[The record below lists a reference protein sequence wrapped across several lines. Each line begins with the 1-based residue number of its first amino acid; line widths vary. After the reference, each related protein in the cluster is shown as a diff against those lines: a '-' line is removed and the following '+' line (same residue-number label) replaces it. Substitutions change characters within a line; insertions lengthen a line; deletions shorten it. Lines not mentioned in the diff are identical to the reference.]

1 MSGDEL
7 LVGIDVGTTAC
18 KAAVVRASDGTEVAH
33 GAARTPWTVVPTGAE
48 LPPATLLDAALA
60 ATAAALERAPSGP
73 VIGVG
78 VTSMAETGVL
88 LDRHGRPVAPAIA
101 WHDARGQAE
110 AARLA
115 TDLGAERFSAH
126 TGLPVRPLFSIAKYA
141 WLRANH
147 PEVSDAVRWLG
158 VAEWVVHGLGGGQV
172 AELSLASRTGLL
184 DLQRRVWWEEACAWA
199 NAPPGLLA
207 DLVQAGSPAGR
218 ASGDR
223 LPRLAGATLTV
234 AGHDHLSA
242 SVGAGATWPG
252 DLFDS
257 CGTAEAL
264 IRAVPPP
271 VAAADVSRLVA
282 AHVTVGWHVLP
293 SQYALLGASR
303 AGLALRRFLDLL
315 GVDDQGREE
324 LDRAAATVPPGSR
337 GMTVRE
343 VFGERATLEGIGT
356 DPGPA
361 LVWRAALEAVAERA
375 AELRAHIESVAGP
388 SRRLVLA
395 GGWARSLAVRSVK
408 RAVLGPFEWPHVSQ
422 AGARG
427 AALLAGIAASRYA
440 GIGDLPAPPEG
451 SGEPDNGPA
460 GGGYGWLPPDGA
472 EGTSVG
478 RYEYGRGPASANL
491 GPERSGR

>member
-18 KAAVVRASDGTEVAH
+18 KAAVVRATDGMEVAQ
-33 GAARTPWTVVPTGAE
+33 GAAPTPWTVVPTGAE
-48 LPPATLLDAALA
+48 LAPAKLLDVAVA
-60 ATAAALERAPSGP
+60 ATAAALEHAPGGP
-73 VIGVG
+73 VVGVG

-88 LDRHGRPVAPAIA
+88 LDRHGRPVAPAVA
-101 WHDARGQAE
+101 WHDARGEAE
-110 AARLA
+110 TARLA
-115 TDLGAERFSAH
+115 ADLGAERFSAR

-147 PEVSDAVRWLG
+147 REVADAVRWLG
-158 VAEWVVHGLGGGQV
+158 VAEWVVHGLGGEQV

-184 DLQRRVWWEEACAWA
+184 DLERRAWWAEARAWA
-199 NAPPGLLA
+199 QAPPGLLA

-218 ASGDR
+218 AGGGR
-223 LPRLAGATLTV
+223 LRRLDGATLTV

-242 SVGAGATWPG
+242 SVGAGATRPG

-271 VAAADVSRLVA
+271 VAPADVGRLVDA
-282 AHVTVGWHVLP
+282 NVTVGWHVLP
-293 SQYALLGASR
+293 GQQVLLGASR
-303 AGLALRRFLDLL
+303 AGLALQRFLDLL
-315 GVDDQGREE
+315 GIADQDRTE
-324 LDRAAATVPPGSR
+324 LDRAAAAVPPGS
-337 GMTVRE
+337 GGLAVRE
-343 VFGERATLEGIGT
+343 VFGDRAGLEGIGT
-356 DPGPA
+356 NPGPA

-395 GGWARSLAVRSVK
+395 GGWARNPAARSVK
-408 RAVLGPFEWPHVSQ
+408 RALLGPFDWPQVTQ

-427 AALLAGIAASRYA
+427 AALLAGIAAGRFA
-440 GIGDLPAPPEG
+440 GIGDLPDPGG
-451 SGEPDNGPA
+451 SGRRPTTAD
-460 GGGYGWLPPDGA
+460 
-472 EGTSVG
+472 
-478 RYEYGRGPASANL
+478 L
-491 GPERSGR
+491 GHERSPR

>member
-1 MSGDEL
+1 MSSDEL

-18 KAAVVRASDGTEVAH
+18 KAAVVRARDGTEVAH

-48 LPPATLLDAALA
+48 LAPAKLLDTAAA
-60 ATAAALERAPSGP
+60 ATAAALEHAPGGP
-73 VIGVG
+73 VVGVG

-88 LDRHGRPVAPAIA
+88 LDRHGRPAAPAIA

-115 TDLGAERFSAH
+115 ADLGAERFSAR
-126 TGLPVRPLFSIAKYA
+126 TGLPVRPLCSIAKYA

-147 PEVSDAVRWLG
+147 PEVRDAVRWLC
-158 VAEWVVHGLGGGQV
+158 VAEWVVHGLGGEQV

-184 DLQRRVWWEEACAWA
+184 DLERRTWWEEARAWA
-199 NAPPGLLA
+199 DAPGGLLA

-218 ASGDR
+218 ADGGR

-242 SVGAGATWPG
+242 SVGAGATRPG

-271 VAAADVSRLVA
+271 VPPADVSRLVA

-293 SQYALLGASR
+293 DQHALLGASR

-324 LDRAAATVPPGSR
+324 LDRAAATVAPGS
-337 GMTVRE
+337 GGLTVRN
-343 VFGERATLEGIGT
+343 VFGERAALEGIG
-356 DPGPA
+356 PNPVPA

-395 GGWARSLAVRSVK
+395 GGWARNPAVRSVK
-408 RAVLGPFEWPHVSQ
+408 RAVLGPFDWPQVTQ

-427 AALLAGIAASRYA
+427 AALLAGIAAGRYA
-440 GIGDLPAPPEG
+440 GISDLPAPPDG
-451 SGEPDNGPA
+451 AGESHEGPA
-460 GGGYGWLPPDGA
+460 GGGYGSLPDGA
-472 EGTSVG
+472 GGTPAG
-478 RYEYGRGPASANL
+478 RDESGRRPATASP
-491 GPERSGR
+491 GPERSAQ

>member
-1 MSGDEL
+1 MPTDEL
-7 LVGIDVGTTAC
+7 LVGIDVGTSAC
-18 KAAVVRASDGTEVAH
+18 KAAVVRVSDGTEVAH
-33 GAARTPWTVVPTGAE
+33 GAAPTPWTVVPTGAE
-48 LPPATLLDAALA
+48 LAPPRLLDAALA
-60 ATAAALERAPSGP
+60 ATAGALERAPGGP
-73 VIGVG
+73 VVGVG

-88 LDRHGRPVAPAIA
+88 LDRHDRPVAPAIA

-115 TDLGAERFSAH
+115 ADLGAERFSAH

-158 VAEWVVHGLGGGQV
+158 VAEWVVRGLGGEQV

-184 DLQRRVWWEEACAWA
+184 DLQRRLWWEEARAWA
-199 NAPPGLLA
+199 NTSPGLLA
-207 DLVQAGSPAGR
+207 DLVQAGSPVGR

-242 SVGAGATWPG
+242 SVGAGATSPG

-271 VAAADVSRLVA
+271 VAAADVSRLVE

-293 SQYALLGASR
+293 GQHALLGASR

-324 LDRAAATVPPGSR
+324 LDRAAATVPPGS
-337 GMTVRE
+337 GGVTVRD

-356 DPGPA
+356 NPGPA
-361 LVWRAALEAVAERA
+361 LVWRAALEAVAGRA

-395 GGWARSLAVRSVK
+395 GGWARNPAARSVK
-408 RAVLGPFEWPHVSQ
+408 REVLGPFDWPQVSQ

-427 AALLAGIAASRYA
+427 AALLAGVAASRYS
-440 GIGDLPAPPEG
+440 GIGDLPAPPVGRDG
-451 SGEPDNGPA
+451 SGRDPA
-460 GGGYGWLPPDGA
+460 A
-472 EGTSVG
+472 
-478 RYEYGRGPASANL
+478 ANR